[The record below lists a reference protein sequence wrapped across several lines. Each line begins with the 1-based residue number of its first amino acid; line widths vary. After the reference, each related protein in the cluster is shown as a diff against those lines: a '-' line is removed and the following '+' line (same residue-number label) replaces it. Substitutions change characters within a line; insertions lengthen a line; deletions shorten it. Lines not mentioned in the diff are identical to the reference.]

1 MAPQSNKGFLLILSS
16 PSGAGKTTICNF
28 ILQSFDSFKMSVSA
42 TTRQPR
48 AGEQHGREYFFLSKA
63 EFEEQIK
70 KDAFLEHAKVFT
82 NLYGTPKDFVLQNLN
97 AGTNILFDIDYQGAR
112 QIKMQNQSGQFD
124 IVSMFLMP
132 PSLEVLRQRLT
143 KRGLDSL
150 GDIEIRLKTAEQ
162 EMQHTKEYNYCL
174 VNDNLEDCKNEVKK
188 IITLE
193 IKKRLV

>member
-1 MAPQSNKGFLLILSS
+1 MVLQNNKGFLLILSS

-48 AGEQHGREYFFLSKA
+48 AGEEHGREYFFLSKI

-70 KDAFLEHAKVFT
+70 QGAFLEHAKVFT
-82 NLYGTPKDFVLQNLN
+82 NLYGTPKDFVLQSLN
-97 AGTNILFDIDYQGAR
+97 SGINVLFDIDYQGAK
-112 QIKMQNQSGQFD
+112 QIKSQNQGCEFD

-143 KRGLDSL
+143 KRGLDAPD
-150 GDIEIRLKTAEQ
+150 DIEIRLKTAEQ

-174 VNDNLEDCKNEVKK
+174 VNDNLEECKNEVKN
-188 IITLE
+188 IINLE
-193 IKKRLV
+193 IKKRLG